1 MKKATMLALGTT
13 AAMLALSACGASGGK
28 DAAPGGASDSGSNG
42 GSAPSIKLTLEDR
55 LLETSTEGA
64 VIAHR
69 KMIDEFKKE
78 HPNVEISE
86 ESLQDAT
93 YKTKIKTLAAGN
105 DMPDVFELLG
115 SDAQMFVDN
124 KLIMPLDDI
133 MNQDSEW
140 KKGFIPSTLK
150 DFTVNGVLA
159 GAPMQMLSTSLIFYN
174 KDIFDKVGITEFPK
188 TWKEFTDAI
197 DTLKAKG
204 YTPISLGNKD
214 KWVAESSILS
224 ELGDR
229 FTGTDWFNSIKNN
242 QGAKFT
248 DKPFVDALTALQSL
262 SKMGAFNSDLNS
274 IDNSQQ
280 RTAFYN
286 GKAAMFFEGDW
297 AISSLSSEAPQEIKD
312 ATHLAILPSVE
323 GGAGKANV
331 VSGGAAWAFAINA
344 NLKGDKLQAA
354 IDLVKKLTGVEEANA
369 AAENNAVAATIPT
382 DYDKSK
388 VVPLFNEYLEM
399 FKNLEQSPI
408 YDGQLSPAVIETMN
422 NGLQDLL
429 IQRITPE
436 QLAKDIQSTY
446 EGS

>member
-1 MKKATMLALGTT
+1 MKKATMLALGAS
-13 AAMLALSACGASGGK
+13 AAMLALSGCGAGSDGNASQGG
-28 DAAPGGASDSGSNG
+28 GSDSGQAS
-42 GSAPSIKLTLEDR
+42 SKPAVKLTLEDR
-55 LLETSTEGA
+55 LLETSTDGS

-69 KMIDEFKKE
+69 QMIDEFKKE
-78 HPNVEISE
+78 NPNVEISE

-105 DMPDVFELLG
+105 DLPDVFELLG
-115 SDAQMFVDN
+115 SDAKMFSDN
-124 KLIMPLDDI
+124 KLILPLDDI
-133 MNQDSEW
+133 MNQAPDW
-140 KKGFIPSTLK
+140 KKGFIPSTLN
-150 DFTVNGVLA
+150 DFTVDGKLV

-174 KDIFDKVGITEFPK
+174 KDIFDKAGIAEFPK

-197 DTLKAKG
+197 QTLKAKG
-204 YTPISLGNKD
+204 YIPISLGNKD
-214 KWVAESSILS
+214 KWVAESCILS

-229 FTGTDWFNSIKNN
+229 FTGTDWFDSIKDRK
-242 QGAKFT
+242 GAKFT
-248 DKPFVDALTALQSL
+248 DRPFVDSLAALQEL
-262 SKMGAFNSDLNS
+262 SKIGAFNADMNS
-274 IDNSQQ
+274 IDNNQQ
-280 RTAFYN
+280 RASYYN

-312 ATHLAILPSVE
+312 QTHLAILPTAD

-354 IDLVKKLTGVEEANA
+354 IDLVKKLTGEEEANV
-369 AAENNAVAATIPT
+369 AAENNAVAATVPT

-399 FKNLEQSPI
+399 FKSLELSPI
-408 YDGQLSPAVIETMN
+408 YDGQLSPAIIETMN

-429 IQRITPE
+429 IQRVTPE

-446 EGS
+446 EGT

>member
-1 MKKATMLALGTT
+1 MLALGTT
-13 AAMLALSACGASGGK
+13 AAMLALAGCGSGNGNS
-28 DAAPGGASDSGSNG
+28 DAPPSGSASAG
-42 GSAPSIKLTLEDR
+42 STSPDAGSAGPIKLTLGDR
-55 LLETSTEGA
+55 LLETSTDGS

-69 KMIDEFKKE
+69 QMIEEFKKE

-105 DMPDVFELLG
+105 DLPDVFELLG
-115 SDAQMFVDN
+115 SDAQMFADN
-124 KLIMPLDDI
+124 KLILPLDDI
-133 MNQDSEW
+133 MNQDPEW
-140 KKGFIPSTLK
+140 KQGFIPSTLN
-150 DFTVNGVLA
+150 DFTVNGQLV

-174 KDIFDKVGITEFPK
+174 KEIFDKVGITEFPK
-188 TWKEFTDAI
+188 TWPDFLKAI
-197 DTLKAKG
+197 DTLKANG

-214 KWVAESSILS
+214 KWVAESCILS

-229 FTGTDWFNSIKNN
+229 FTGTDWFSSIKNR

-248 DKPFVDALTALQSL
+248 DKPFVDALAALQQL
-262 SKMGAFNSDLNS
+262 SKVGAFNTDMNS
-274 IDNSQQ
+274 IDNNQQ
-280 RTAFYN
+280 RTAYYN
-286 GKAAMFFEGDW
+286 GKAAMFLEGDW

-312 ATHLAILPSVE
+312 NTHLAILPAVD
-323 GGAGKANV
+323 GGAGKPNA

-354 IDLVKKLTGVEEANA
+354 IDLVKKLTGVEEANL
-369 AAENNAVAATIPT
+369 AAENNAVAATVPT

-388 VVPLFNEYLEM
+388 VVPLFNEYLQL
-399 FKNLEQSPI
+399 FQGLELSPI
-408 YDGQLSPAVIETMN
+408 YDAQLSPAVIETMN

-429 IQRITPE
+429 IQSVTPE